1 MTLESLIKNWLD
13 SAGGRLRES
22 TVVSYRTAAAR
33 AVKYLGQKELEALSE
48 ADLETAERQLAASG
62 DSYQTARLMFNVLR
76 LSLDYAAGQ
85 GLLAVNPAKR
95 YALRKDLYRQTKGT
109 KAASVGDVERL
120 LKKYKFLHPYHM
132 PILLLYE
139 AGLRSGEMM
148 GLTWEY
154 VDFKQNTLHIVRQL
168 TQSVGSR
175 SRFMPLRAESL
186 ARDICIDSKLKEQL
200 VRWRRDQKSRGL
212 LKKKDSFV
220 CIETDGSPINY
231 NRFVYMMRKEGFTPQ
246 SIRKLYE
253 DKASETA
260 AILKERLSMEEIRL
274 LQEAALSSAGIAR
287 YLESYGTYTS

>member
-1 MTLESLIKNWLD
+1 MTLESLIQNWLD

-33 AVKYLGQKELEALSE
+33 AVRYLGQKELEALSE
-48 ADLETAERQLAASG
+48 ADLETAERQLAANG

-76 LSLDYAAGQ
+76 LSLDYAAEQ

-231 NRFVYMMRKEGFTPQ
+231 NRFTYMMRKEGFTPQ

>member
-1 MTLESLIKNWLD
+1 MVLERLMDSWLD
-13 SAGGRLRES
+13 SAKKHLRES
-22 TVVSYRTAAAR
+22 TVVSYRIAVAR
-33 AVKYLGQKELEALSE
+33 AVRYLGTRELASLSE
-48 ADLETAERQLAASG
+48 ADFKDAEQQMVANG
-62 DSYQTARLMFNVLR
+62 DSYQTARMMFNVIR
-76 LSLDYAAGQ
+76 LSLDYAVEQ
-85 GLLAVNPAKR
+85 GMLSVNPAKG
-95 YALRKDLYRQTKGT
+95 YSPNKELYRKTKGP
-109 KAASVGDVERL
+109 KAASTGDVKRL

-231 NRFVYMMRKEGFTPQ
+231 NRFTYMMRKEGFTPQ

-260 AILKERLSMEEIRL
+260 AILKERLSLREIGYLRAQL
-274 LQEAALSSAGIAR
+274 LE
-287 YLESYGTYTS
+287 GTLPPTQQQAYV

>member
-1 MTLESLIKNWLD
+1 MTLESLIKSWLD

-76 LSLDYAAGQ
+76 LSLDYAVGQ

-95 YALRKDLYRQTKGT
+95 YALRKDLYRQTQGT

-168 TQSVGSR
+168 T
-175 SRFMPLRAESL
+175 
-186 ARDICIDSKLKEQL
+186 
-200 VRWRRDQKSRGL
+200 
-212 LKKKDSFV
+212 
-220 CIETDGSPINY
+220 
-231 NRFVYMMRKEGFTPQ
+231 
-246 SIRKLYE
+246 
-253 DKASETA
+253 
-260 AILKERLSMEEIRL
+260 
-274 LQEAALSSAGIAR
+274 
-287 YLESYGTYTS
+287 